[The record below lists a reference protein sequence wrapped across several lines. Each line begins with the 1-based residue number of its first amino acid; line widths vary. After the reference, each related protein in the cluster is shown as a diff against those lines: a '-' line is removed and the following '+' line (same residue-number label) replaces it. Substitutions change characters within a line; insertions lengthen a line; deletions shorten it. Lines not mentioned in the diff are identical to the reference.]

1 MHAIWNWE
9 PRSNIG
15 WVLHTYSIMNGVVLS
30 HTYNVMDG
38 VGILY
43 PAHIYD
49 IMTAVAALSMAE

>member
-1 MHAIWNWE
+1 
-9 PRSNIG
+9 
-15 WVLHTYSIMNGVVLS
+15 MNGVVLS